1 MDKFSFVEKSAQNS
15 TNLTLE
21 QLKSFSPNKLRVHL
35 SKLRNKIIFFISEF
49 PYIGRGNALREELID
64 TETLNNEIDKIL
76 KLDKNK
82 V

>member
-15 TNLTLE
+15 ANLTLE
-21 QLKSFSPNKLRVHL
+21 QLKSFSPNKLHVHL
-35 SKLRNKIIFFISEF
+35 SKLKNKIISFISEF